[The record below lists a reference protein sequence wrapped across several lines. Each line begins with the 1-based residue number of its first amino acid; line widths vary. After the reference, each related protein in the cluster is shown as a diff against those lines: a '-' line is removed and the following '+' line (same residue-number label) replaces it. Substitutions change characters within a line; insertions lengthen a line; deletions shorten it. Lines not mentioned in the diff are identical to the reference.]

1 MPIKEYLAIFTYRV
15 DGQRY
20 LWQCGCSDSDTV
32 KSLMA
37 HYNEHRGIK
46 WEFVSLE
53 IEEQE

>member
-20 LWQCGCSDSDTV
+20 IWQCGCSESDTV

-37 HYNEHRGIK
+37 HYNDHKGIK

-53 IEEQE
+53 IEEQK